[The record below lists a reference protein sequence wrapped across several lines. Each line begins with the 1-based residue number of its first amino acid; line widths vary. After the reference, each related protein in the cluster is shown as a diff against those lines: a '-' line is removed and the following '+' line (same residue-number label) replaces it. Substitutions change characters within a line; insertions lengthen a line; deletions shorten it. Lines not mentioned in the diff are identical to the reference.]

1 MGTLKTTNIQSISG
15 SGTVTLGTS
24 GETFTV
30 PTGVTISGGISNTP
44 AFFAR
49 ANATQ
54 TGVTDA
60 TWTKAT
66 LGAEDYDTA
75 SAFASD
81 KFTVPAGQGGKYNFS
96 FGINIAGNSDYMKQ
110 GMVHLYKNGS
120 ALDNSYRVEISQK
133 SGVFNMNN
141 FMVNGSRDIELSAA
155 DYIEVY
161 GQGDVNSGNLNFYNA
176 FLSGHKLIG

>member
-1 MGTLKTTNIQSISG
+1 MAITKIQSESLNLADTYDFT
-15 SGTVTLGTS
+15 GTVTGAGGT
-24 GETFTV
+24 
-30 PTGVTISGGISNTP
+30 NTP

-81 KFTVPAGQGGKYNFS
+81 KFTVPSGQGGKYNFS

-141 FMVNGSRDIELSAA
+141 FTVNGNRHIDLSAG
-155 DYIEVY
+155 DYIELY
-161 GQGDVNSGNLNFYNA
+161 GRGDVNSGNLNFYNA
-176 FLSGHKLIG
+176 FLCGHKIIE